1 MIYIPGQAA
10 ERWVEQRIIN
20 AERAITVII
29 RLTRLDIIS
38 KIQRKIIRIPDRQR
52 VFRLFLRPFREENN
66 ANEENHCDKE
76 NQIHVP
82 IHECHS
88 RS

>member
-20 AERAITVII
+20 AESAIRVII
-29 RLTRLDIIS
+29 RPMRSLVTE
-38 KIQRKIIRIPDRQR
+38 IQRKIIRIPDRQR
-52 VFRLFLRPFREENN
+52 VFRLFLRSFREDNN